1 MERGPYSWGDP
12 EGFLKE
18 EGFELSFGGWL
29 LTPFGFIISKNTVR
43 LLCTAAMGGSA
54 GGVCLD

>member
-1 MERGPYSWGDP
+1 MLQEV
-12 EGFLKE
+12 FLKE
-18 EGFELSFGGWL
+18 EGFELSFGEWSL
-29 LTPFGFIISKNTVR
+29 APFGFIISKNTVG